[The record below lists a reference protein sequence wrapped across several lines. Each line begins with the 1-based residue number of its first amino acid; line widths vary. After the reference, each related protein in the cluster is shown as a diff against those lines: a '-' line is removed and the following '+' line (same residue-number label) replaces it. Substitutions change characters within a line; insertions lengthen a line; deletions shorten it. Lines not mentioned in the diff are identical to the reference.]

1 MSSNSILCLRR
12 TASVS
17 EERRKSNKHQSKLY
31 LLALYN
37 VRDYF
42 VYYLDTMQHANKLPM
57 IKTSRRL

>member
-17 EERRKSNKHQSKLY
+17 EEMSMSNKLQSKLY
-31 LLALYN
+31 LLLALYS

-42 VYYLDTMQHANKLPM
+42 VYYLDTM
-57 IKTSRRL
+57 